1 MTNQTS
7 RILEDVTNLYNRLV
21 DQHRKLD
28 KEITDLYNYYQKIG
42 HKNDQSI
49 KALKMNKL
57 HLKDEIE
64 EIKINLQTLISQ

>member
-1 MTNQTS
+1 MTNTNS
-7 RILEDVTNLYNRLV
+7 IIVEDITNLYNRLV

-42 HKNDQSI
+42 HKNDQRI

-64 EIKINLQTLISQ
+64 EIRSNLQTLISQ

>member
-1 MTNQTS
+1 MTNTNS

-42 HKNDQSI
+42 HKNDQRI

-64 EIKINLQTLISQ
+64 EIKSNLQTLISQ

>member
-1 MTNQTS
+1 MTNTNS
-7 RILEDVTNLYNRLV
+7 KILEDVTNLYNRLV

-42 HKNDQSI
+42 HKNDQRI

-64 EIKINLQTLISQ
+64 GIKLNLQALIS

>member
-1 MTNQTS
+1 MTNTNS
-7 RILEDVTNLYNRLV
+7 KILEDVTNLYNRLV

-49 KALKMNKL
+49 KALK
-57 HLKDEIE
+57 
-64 EIKINLQTLISQ
+64 TLVFPPKRRLFSN

>member
-1 MTNQTS
+1 MTNQS
-7 RILEDVTNLYNRLV
+7 NKILEDVTNLYNRLV
-21 DQHRKLD
+21 DEHRKLD

-64 EIKINLQTLISQ
+64 EIKSNLQILISQ

>member
-1 MTNQTS
+1 MTNTNS
-7 RILEDVTNLYNRLV
+7 IIVEDITNLYNRLV

-28 KEITDLYNYYQKIG
+28 KEITDLYNYYEKIG
-42 HKNDQSI
+42 HKNDQRI

-64 EIKINLQTLISQ
+64 ESRSNLQALVK

>member
-1 MTNQTS
+1 MTNS
-7 RILEDVTNLYNRLV
+7 NSIIIEDVTNLYNRLV

-42 HKNDQSI
+42 HKNDQKI

-64 EIKINLQTLISQ
+64 EIKLNLQALISQ

>member
-1 MTNQTS
+1 MTNS
-7 RILEDVTNLYNRLV
+7 NSIIVEDITNLYNRLV

-28 KEITDLYNYYQKIG
+28 KEITDLHNYYQKIG
-42 HKNDQSI
+42 HNNDQKI

-64 EIKINLQTLISQ
+64 EIKSNLQTLISQ

>member
-1 MTNQTS
+1 MSTQTS

-42 HKNDQSI
+42 HKNDQRI

-64 EIKINLQTLISQ
+64 GIKLNLQALIS

>member
-1 MTNQTS
+1 MTTQTS
-7 RILEDVTNLYNRLV
+7 RILEDVTNLYNHKV
-21 DQHRKLD
+21 DTHRKLD
-28 KEITDLYNYYQKIG
+28 KEITDLYNYYEKIG
-42 HKNDQSI
+42 HKNDQRI

>member
-1 MTNQTS
+1 MTNTNS
-7 RILEDVTNLYNRLV
+7 RILEDVTNLYNRMV

-42 HKNDQSI
+42 HKNDQRI
-49 KALKMNKL
+49 KVLKMNKL

-64 EIKINLQTLISQ
+64 EIKSNLQILISQ

>member
-1 MTNQTS
+1 MTNQS
-7 RILEDVTNLYNRLV
+7 SKILEDVTNIYNHLV

-28 KEITDLYNYYQKIG
+28 KEITDLHNALG
-42 HKNDQSI
+42 NDPKI

-64 EIKINLQTLISQ
+64 EIKSNLQTLISQ

>member
-1 MTNQTS
+1 MTNS
-7 RILEDVTNLYNRLV
+7 NSIIVEDITNLYNRLV

-42 HKNDQSI
+42 HKNDQRI

-64 EIKINLQTLISQ
+64 EIKSNLQILISQ

>member
-1 MTNQTS
+1 MTNS
-7 RILEDVTNLYNRLV
+7 NSIIVEDITNLYNRLV

-42 HKNDQSI
+42 HKNDQRI

-64 EIKINLQTLISQ
+64 EIKSNLQTLISQ

>member
-42 HKNDQSI
+42 HKNDQRI

-57 HLKDEIE
+57 RLKDEIE
-64 EIKINLQTLISQ
+64 EIRRNLLTLIQ

>member
-1 MTNQTS
+1 MTNQTNK
-7 RILEDVTNLYNRLV
+7 ILEDVTNLYNRMV

-28 KEITDLYNYYQKIG
+28 KEITHLYNSRG
-42 HKNDQSI
+42 SDQQI

-64 EIKINLQTLISQ
+64 EIKSNLQTLISQ

>member
-1 MTNQTS
+1 MTNS
-7 RILEDVTNLYNRLV
+7 NSIIVEDITNLYNRLV

-42 HKNDQSI
+42 HKNDQKI

-64 EIKINLQTLISQ
+64 EIKSNLHTLIS

>member
-1 MTNQTS
+1 MTNS
-7 RILEDVTNLYNRLV
+7 NSIIVEDITNLYNRLV

-28 KEITDLYNYYQKIG
+28 KEITDLYNYYEKIG
-42 HKNDQSI
+42 HKNDQKI

-64 EIKINLQTLISQ
+64 EIRSNLQALVQR

>member
-1 MTNQTS
+1 MTNTNS
-7 RILEDVTNLYNRLV
+7 IIVEDVTNLYNRLV

-42 HKNDQSI
+42 HKNDQKI

-64 EIKINLQTLISQ
+64 EIRSNLQTLISQ

>member
-1 MTNQTS
+1 MTNQS
-7 RILEDVTNLYNRLV
+7 SKILEDVTNIYNHLV

-28 KEITDLYNYYQKIG
+28 KEITDLHNALG
-42 HKNDQSI
+42 NDQKI

-64 EIKINLQTLISQ
+64 EIKSNLQTLISQ

>member
-1 MTNQTS
+1 MTTQTS

-21 DQHRKLD
+21 NQHRQLD

-42 HKNDQSI
+42 HRNDQKI

-64 EIKINLQTLISQ
+64 EIKSNLQTLISQ

>member
-1 MTNQTS
+1 MTNQTNK
-7 RILEDVTNLYNRLV
+7 ILEDVTNLYNRMV

-28 KEITDLYNYYQKIG
+28 KEITDLYNSLGSDQK
-42 HKNDQSI
+42 I

-64 EIKINLQTLISQ
+64 EIKSNLQTLISQ

>member
-1 MTNQTS
+1 MTNQS
-7 RILEDVTNLYNRLV
+7 YKILEDVTNHYNRMV

-28 KEITDLYNYYQKIG
+28 KEITDLYNALGNEQK
-42 HKNDQSI
+42 I

-64 EIKINLQTLISQ
+64 EIKSNLQTLISQ

>member
-1 MTNQTS
+1 MTNQS
-7 RILEDVTNLYNRLV
+7 YKILEDVTNHYNRMV

-28 KEITDLYNYYQKIG
+28 KEIIDLHNALG
-42 HKNDQSI
+42 NDQKI

-64 EIKINLQTLISQ
+64 EIKSNLQTLISQ

>member
-1 MTNQTS
+1 MTNQS
-7 RILEDVTNLYNRLV
+7 SKILEDVTNIYNHLV

-28 KEITDLYNYYQKIG
+28 KEITDLHNSLG
-42 HKNDQSI
+42 SDQQI

-64 EIKINLQTLISQ
+64 EIKSNLQTLISQ

>member
-1 MTNQTS
+1 MTNS
-7 RILEDVTNLYNRLV
+7 NSIIVEDITNLYNRLV

-42 HKNDQSI
+42 HKNDQKI

-64 EIKINLQTLISQ
+64 EIRSNLQTLISQ

>member
-1 MTNQTS
+1 MTNS
-7 RILEDVTNLYNRLV
+7 NSIIVEDITNLYNRLV

-28 KEITDLYNYYQKIG
+28 KEITDLYNYYEKIG
-42 HKNDQSI
+42 HKNDQRI

-64 EIKINLQTLISQ
+64 EIRSNLQILISQ

>member
-1 MTNQTS
+1 MTNS
-7 RILEDVTNLYNRLV
+7 NSIIVEDITNLYNRLV

-42 HKNDQSI
+42 HNNDQRI

-64 EIKINLQTLISQ
+64 EIKSNLQTLISQ

>member
-1 MTNQTS
+1 MTNTNS
-7 RILEDVTNLYNRLV
+7 IIVEDITNLYNRLV

-42 HKNDQSI
+42 HKNDQKI

-64 EIKINLQTLISQ
+64 EIKSNLQTLISQ

>member
-1 MTNQTS
+1 MTNTNS
-7 RILEDVTNLYNRLV
+7 IIVEDVTNLYNRLV

-42 HKNDQSI
+42 HKNDQKI

-64 EIKINLQTLISQ
+64 EIRSNLQALIK